1 MKDTNS
7 ELLIIIIVHWEKVN
21 EKKLM
26 QKLKTQRKY
35 TEGEH
40 LKLLK
45 PDLHTLYMA
54 TMIMAPEKFP

>member
-1 MKDTNS
+1 MKDTKS

-26 QKLKTQRKY
+26 QKLKTQRKC

-54 TMIMAPEKFP
+54 RMIMAPEKFP